1 MGANSS
7 DETTTVE
14 SGRLP
19 GYNGPNK
26 SISISEVVQPLLTPL
41 DISGY
46 PKAKFELED
55 RYIDE
60 PRSLKVVVIG
70 AGLTGI
76 TTGALLPR
84 KVPGIRLT
92 IFEKNSDVVRND

>member
-7 DETTTVE
+7 DGAAAAD

-19 GYNGPNK
+19 GYNGANT
-26 SISISEVVQPLLTPL
+26 SISISGVVQPLLKPPE
-41 DISGY
+41 ISGY

-76 TTGALLPR
+76 TAGALLPR

-92 IFEKNSDVVRND
+92 IFEKNADVVCKD